1 MTVTGWVPKSVRRS
15 CMKSCCES
23 CGAAT
28 GLGLHHKDGDR
39 MNNSPENLQ
48 TLCASCHTAIHWE
61 SGKRPWKRLGLCN
74 VCGKPARKLGLCE
87 THHTRLKRHGSPYLV
102 KRKIGSSW
110 RLVEE
115 AHGIAS
121 GPEYRG

>member
-1 MTVTGWVPKSVRRS
+1 MPVKGCVPKAARS
-15 CMKSCCES
+15 RCMKPCCES
-23 CGAAT
+23 CGGNAR
-28 GLGLHHKDGDR
+28 LGLHHKDGDR
-39 MNNSPENLQ
+39 TNNSPENLQ
-48 TLCASCHTAIHWE
+48 TLCASCHTATHWE
-61 SGKRPWKRLGLCN
+61 NGKHAWKRLGSCS

-115 AHGIAS
+115 APGIVS
-121 GPEYRG
+121 GQECRG